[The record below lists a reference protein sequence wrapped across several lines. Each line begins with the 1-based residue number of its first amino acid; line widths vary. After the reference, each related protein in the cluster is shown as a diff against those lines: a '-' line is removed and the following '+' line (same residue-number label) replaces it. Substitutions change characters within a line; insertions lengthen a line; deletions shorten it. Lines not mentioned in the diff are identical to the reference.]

1 MKKFFCVLLGLSVM
15 AGAVFGGG
23 QKASGSGDLLIA
35 GIYKAGDQSWFLVEG
50 KSSQET
56 VEKNGAKWLYM
67 DAKMDGATYMQ
78 ILDNCIAQK
87 VKGILV
93 CIPDQNLS
101 QATMTKLKEANIPV
115 IAVDDPL
122 QDESGKLLAPWVGID
137 AYNIGLEAG
146 RWGANWIKQNNLQDD
161 PSFGIIY
168 LTTPTVSSIVPRTE
182 AQKQAIKDAFPNFP
196 ANRQFDAPNDATP
209 ERGNTAAAAVISG
222 HPEIKKWLAF
232 GINDETAQGAARALE
247 SAGFNAN
254 NGSMVVGFGGYLAMD
269 EFPKADS
276 PFKAAVYFSARS
288 VGMTAAQEMLDFI
301 RNGTPI
307 PERRAV
313 SAEIILP
320 TDDLRARMPEYF

>member
-1 MKKFFCVLLGLSVM
+1 M

-56 VEKNGAKWLYM
+56 VEKGGGKWLYM

-122 QDESGKLLAPWVGID
+122 QDESGMLLAPWVGID

-146 RWGANWIKQNNLQDD
+146 RI
-161 PSFGIIY
+161 
-168 LTTPTVSSIVPRTE
+168 
-182 AQKQAIKDAFPNFP
+182 
-196 ANRQFDAPNDATP
+196 
-209 ERGNTAAAAVISG
+209 
-222 HPEIKKWLAF
+222 
-232 GINDETAQGAARALE
+232 
-247 SAGFNAN
+247 
-254 NGSMVVGFGGYLAMD
+254 
-269 EFPKADS
+269 
-276 PFKAAVYFSARS
+276 
-288 VGMTAAQEMLDFI
+288 
-301 RNGTPI
+301 
-307 PERRAV
+307 
-313 SAEIILP
+313 
-320 TDDLRARMPEYF
+320 

>member
-23 QKASGSGDLLIA
+23 QKASGGGDLLVA

-56 VEKNGAKWLYM
+56 VEKGGGKWLYM

-146 RWGANWIKQNNLQDD
+146 RWGANWIKENNLQDD

-254 NGSMVVGFGGYLAMD
+254 NGSMVVGFGGYLAID

-288 VGMTAAQEMLDFI
+288 VGAMAAQEMLDFI

-307 PERRAV
+307 PERKAV
-313 SAEIILP
+313 SAEIVLP
-320 TDDLRARMPEYF
+320 SDNLRAKMPEYF

>member
-1 MKKFFCVLLGLSVM
+1 MFLGFLVM
-15 AGAVFGGG
+15 AGTVFGSG
-23 QKASGSGDLLIA
+23 QKASGSDEVLIA

-56 VEKNGAKWLYM
+56 VEKGSGRWLYM

-146 RWGANWIKQNNLQDD
+146 KWGANWIKENNLQDD
-161 PSFGIIY
+161 PSFGIMY

-182 AQKQAIKDAFPNFP
+182 AQKQAVKDAFPNFP

-209 ERGNTAAAAVISG
+209 ERGNTAVAAVISG

-247 SAGFNAN
+247 SAGFNAR
-254 NGSMVVGFGGYLAMD
+254 NGSMVVGFGGYLAID

-288 VGMTAAQEMLDFI
+288 VGSTAAQEMLDFI
-301 RNGTPI
+301 QNGTPI
-307 PERRAV
+307 SERKAV

-320 TDDLRARMPEYF
+320 TDDLRTKMPEYF